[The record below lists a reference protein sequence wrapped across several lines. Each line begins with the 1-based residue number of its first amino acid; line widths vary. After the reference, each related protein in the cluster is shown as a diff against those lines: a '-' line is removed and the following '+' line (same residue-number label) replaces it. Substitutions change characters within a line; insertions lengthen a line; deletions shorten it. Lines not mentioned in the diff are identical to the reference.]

1 MHSDPMSVD
10 YTIIVGEHIT
20 PAWRSLCATMIAE
33 TALNTPIFAVVF
45 SASEAEGPHKRLQG
59 DMGFPYRT
67 WKENK
72 SFDGE
77 VWFAWLS
84 PLSLRINRNFKY
96 QERKCMAEACRE
108 PHLGLKWGWWRNRA
122 AHNTAAKP
130 IWKTREWT
138 QEKDRW
144 RNLLSQQIDG
154 WWFPPR
160 RDFGDIWK
168 HQELITLG
176 RTFGT

>member
-1 MHSDPMSVD
+1 MHTHTVHIHTQIYIYHIYVYVYIYIYLAEMHSDPMSVD

-20 PAWRSLCATMIAE
+20 PAWWSLCATMIAE

-122 AHNTAAKP
+122 SSQHCS
-130 IWKTREWT
+130 KT
-138 QEKDRW
+138 
-144 RNLLSQQIDG
+144 NLEDEGMNSG
-154 WWFPPR
+154 KR
-160 RDFGDIWK
+160 
-168 HQELITLG
+168 
-176 RTFGT
+176 